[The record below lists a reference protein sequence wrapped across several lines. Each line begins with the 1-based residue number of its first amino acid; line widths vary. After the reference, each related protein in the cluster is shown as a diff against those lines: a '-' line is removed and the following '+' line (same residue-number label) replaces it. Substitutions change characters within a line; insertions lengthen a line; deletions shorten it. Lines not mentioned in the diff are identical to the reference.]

1 METVKDQGLKGGAE
15 QEESPE
21 DCKDSE
27 KLWGTTAVDTCHYT
41 FVRAHNPYNTKNQE
55 WTLM

>member
-1 METVKDQGLKGGAE
+1 METVKDQGLKGSAE
-15 QEESPE
+15 QEESPK

-27 KLWGTTAVDTCHYT
+27 KLWGTTVVDTRHYT
-41 FVRAHNPYNTKNQE
+41 FVRAPNPYDTKNRE